1 MPTIRRYYFF
11 SVIPASETRQIDMTF
26 IKGLLA
32 ILDQEQFKTHNKR
45 KLGQQSVNHVSLA
58 IKRLLWLSVFTALE
72 PPYWMFSRISEV
84 DPNRKLVPSTPRLSF
99 WTV

>member
-11 SVIPASETRQIDMTF
+11 SVIPASGTRQIDMTF
-26 IKGLLA
+26 IKGLLT

-45 KLGQQSVNHVSLA
+45 KLGQQFVNHVSLA